1 MSLHARTHISYS
13 FTSADPVSNDK
24 PMNSPSLLPES
35 KPPARKAFGTR
46 KQVATLCLGAAL
58 GTVLVGCNSNG
69 DDNNSSSTTTST
81 TTSTKTTS
89 APSST
94 RSSTASKSMVPTTD
108 NSEDDQPYPDV
119 NNAEADSQA
128 EENNADAENQAT
140 VDVPSW
146 VVGRW
151 EGHRRLLEINPD
163 GSGKLVAD
171 PPTGVGATKETL
183 QLIDSSGD
191 GGKGTITVKV
201 VSSQNAGGDTTGKI
215 YSFEVEN
222 GIASERGSEPF
233 CNSKLPE
240 YRAAYGTMPECGA

>member
-1 MSLHARTHISYS
+1 MS
-13 FTSADPVSNDK
+13 P
-24 PMNSPSLLPES
+24 
-35 KPPARKAFGTR
+35 
-46 KQVATLCLGAAL
+46 
-58 GTVLVGCNSNG
+58 
-69 DDNNSSSTTTST
+69 
-81 TTSTKTTS
+81 
-89 APSST
+89 
-94 RSSTASKSMVPTTD
+94 TAD
-108 NSEDDQPYPDV
+108 NSGNNQPNPDV
-119 NNAEADSQA
+119 DSSDADSQA
-128 EENNADAENQAT
+128 EENKANTENEAA

-146 VVGRW
+146 VVGHW

-233 CNSKLPE
+233 CNSELPE
-240 YRAAYGTMPECGA
+240 YRAAYGTVPECGA

>member
-1 MSLHARTHISYS
+1 MK
-13 FTSADPVSNDK
+13 F
-24 PMNSPSLLPES
+24 PSLLPES
-35 KPPARKAFGTR
+35 KPPARKPFGAR

-58 GTVLVGCNSNG
+58 GTVLVGCNSS
-69 DDNNSSSTTTST
+69 DDDNSSSTTTST

-94 RSSTASKSMVPTTD
+94 RSSTASKSMNPTLD
-108 NSEDDQPYPDV
+108 GSENNQPNPDV
-119 NNAEADSQA
+119 ESSDADSEA
-128 EENNADAENQAT
+128 EENNADTENQAA

-171 PPTGVGATKETL
+171 PPTGVGATEETL

-201 VSSQNAGGDTTGKI
+201 VSSQNANGDTTGTI
-215 YSFEVEN
+215 YTFEVEN
-222 GIASERGSEPF
+222 GIASDRGSGSF

-240 YRAAYGTMPECGA
+240 YKAEYGTMPMCGA

>member
-1 MSLHARTHISYS
+1 M
-13 FTSADPVSNDK
+13 
-24 PMNSPSLLPES
+24 
-35 KPPARKAFGTR
+35 R

-58 GTVLVGCNSNG
+58 GTVLVGCNSNDG
-69 DDNNSSSTTTST
+69 NNNSPSTTTST
-81 TTSTKTTS
+81 TTSRKTTS

-94 RSSTASKSMVPTTD
+94 RSSTASKSMKPTLD
-108 NSEDDQPYPDV
+108 GSENNQPNPDV
-119 NNAEADSQA
+119 ESSDADSQA

-183 QLIDSSGD
+183 QLIDCSGD
-191 GGKGTITVKV
+191 AGKGTITVKV

-222 GIASERGSEPF
+222 GIASERGSAPF
-233 CNSKLPE
+233 CNSELPE
-240 YRAAYGTMPECGA
+240 YKAEYGTMPMCGA

>member
-1 MSLHARTHISYS
+1 
-13 FTSADPVSNDK
+13 
-24 PMNSPSLLPES
+24 MNFPSLLPAS
-35 KPPARKAFGTR
+35 KPPALKTFGAR

-58 GTVLVGCNSNG
+58 GTVLVGCNSS
-69 DDNNSSSTTTST
+69 DDDNSSSTTTST

-94 RSSTASKSMVPTTD
+94 RSSTASKSMNPTLDGSENSQPSPDVD
-108 NSEDDQPYPDV
+108 NS
-119 NNAEADSQA
+119 EADSQA
-128 EENNADAENQAT
+128 EDNDADTENQAT

-201 VSSQNAGGDTTGKI
+201 VSSQNASGDTTGTI
-215 YSFEVEN
+215 YPFEVEN
-222 GIASERGSEPF
+222 GIASDRGSEPF

-240 YRAAYGTMPECGA
+240 YKAEYGTMPMCGA